1 MIMPKTE
8 FKVGEVFQ
16 LGLIN
21 IKVEEAVQVRCE
33 ECFVSTMKGTCGDYR
48 DLVGSCL
55 ERNRQDKRNVV
66 FVKLK

>member
-1 MIMPKTE
+1 MAKKE

-33 ECFVSTMKGTCGDYR
+33 ECFVSNMKGTCGDYR

-55 ERNRQDKRNVV
+55 ERNREDKRNVV
-66 FVKLK
+66 FVNVED

>member
-1 MIMPKTE
+1 MIMQKTK

-33 ECFVSTMKGTCGDYR
+33 ECFVSKME
-48 DLVGSCL
+48 LI
-55 ERNRQDKRNVV
+55 
-66 FVKLK
+66 